1 MYSQRKCSFGWWRK
15 SIKALSE
22 MLHFNI
28 ICSGTLVKWL
38 SSQKRSHSRA
48 VLLFCASKLMLLIFQ
63 TPFALSAV
71 NCLLILA
78 NQKAFPTFPTPQN
91 DPWQGNLWPANARWF
106 LSWWLDA
113 VVKVWLM
120 ANKQWKRLTLIMAV
134 ADLKRLFWTA
144 LSAAVKRWIR
154 F

>member
-1 MYSQRKCSFGWWRK
+1 
-15 SIKALSE
+15 

-28 ICSGTLVKWL
+28 ICSGTLVKL

-48 VLLFCASKLMLLIFQ
+48 VLLFCVSKLTLLIFQ

-91 DPWQGNLWPANARWF
+91 DRWQGNLFYR
-106 LSWWLDA
+106 
-113 VVKVWLM
+113 LM
-120 ANKQWKRLTLIMAV
+120 QAGFYPG
-134 ADLKRLFWTA
+134 D
-144 LSAAVKRWIR
+144 
-154 F
+154 